1 MSSLSRPTFAAPGGD
16 RACRQQLLVHSDLYP
31 FAPLPS
37 RRICLCPGK
46 AAGEPWGEMRRA
58 GRPFSSPGGGARR
71 ARAGGAWSA
80 GEQQRPLLA
89 GGSGTA
95 LPSPAL
101 PCPLRLQPPPR
112 ALAPRAAAATAAP
125 ATMSPPPGHV

>member
-1 MSSLSRPTFAAPGGD
+1 MRGSSHPTFAPPGGD
-16 RACRQQLLVHSDLYP
+16 RVCRQQLLVLADLILLP
-31 FAPLPS
+31 LCLLEGFASAPEKQQVSLGERCTGLAVPS
-37 RRICLCPGK
+37 LARV
-46 AAGEPWGEMRRA
+46 
-58 GRPFSSPGGGARR
+58 GAQG
-71 ARAGGAWSA
+71 ARAGGAWPTGA
-80 GEQQRPLLA
+80 QERPLPA

-101 PCPLRLQPPPR
+101 PYSLRLQPPPR